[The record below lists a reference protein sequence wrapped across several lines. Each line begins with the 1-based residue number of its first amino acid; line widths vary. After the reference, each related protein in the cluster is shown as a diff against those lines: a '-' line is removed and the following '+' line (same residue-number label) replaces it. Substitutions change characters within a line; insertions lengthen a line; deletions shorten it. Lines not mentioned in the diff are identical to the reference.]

1 MFKIKENENGTRTSK
16 VLQNKSLIEGM
27 KLKMKN
33 LMEIT
38 IFVTYTA
45 IKKMI
50 AIWIKM
56 LLIM

>member
-1 MFKIKENENGTRTSK
+1 VFKIKENENGTRTSK

-50 AIWIKM
+50 AI
-56 LLIM
+56 